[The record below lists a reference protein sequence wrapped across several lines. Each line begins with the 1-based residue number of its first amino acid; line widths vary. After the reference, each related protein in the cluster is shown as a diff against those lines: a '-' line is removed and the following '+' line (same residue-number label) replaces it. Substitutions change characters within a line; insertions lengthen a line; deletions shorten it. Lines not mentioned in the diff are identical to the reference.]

1 MSASSTNNKPGV
13 FATHRKARRDYQ
25 ILQTMEAG
33 IALHGSEVKSI
44 REGRVSLDESYA
56 RIDGESVFLCDM
68 HVLPYEHT
76 AAVFAD
82 DPRRPRQLLLHRAE
96 IRRMIGKLAE
106 KGLTLIPLKLYAK
119 RGRVKVEL
127 ALCRGKHH
135 EDKRENLKK
144 KTADREMARELANSR
159 KFR

>member
-1 MSASSTNNKPGV
+1 MSASSEKNKPGV

-33 IALHGSEVKSI
+33 ISLHGSEVKSI

-56 RIDGESVFLCDM
+56 RIDGENVFLCDM

-76 AAVFAD
+76 AKVFAD

-106 KGLTLIPLKLYAK
+106 KGLTLIPLKLYAR
-119 RGRVKVEL
+119 RGIVKVEV

-135 EDKRENLKK
+135 EDKRETLKK
-144 KTADREMARELANSR
+144 KTADREMAREVANSR
-159 KFR
+159 KLH